1 MHYYSGRCLRQG
13 SKSKSFKAS
22 TSHCNRILLIP
33 KIGLLVGIL
42 SLLSRLVGPAHSRV
56 DLLHCSGYPFFCY
69 APHIDPIKRSL
80 IEGILPHDEL
90 GRAPSYLG
98 PFSSVFR
105 QPSVLEVVQKGSR
118 QSSLPSS
125 AVIMLT
131 GSAWVISRRACKT
144 LRSLTVIITIFSDG
158 RIKEAANHS
167 TSGPPI
173 PDCPFG
179 ELIGHIGLSGNR
191 VFILIAAHTDNYPL
205 LWRGR
210 EKSQLPGLGLV

>member
-98 PFSSVFR
+98 PFSSGSHISFR
-105 QPSVLEVVQKGSR
+105 AGGSLEGFSPIFFALFSSYHVNWLRLGDFAEGLQDSSFPDRDNHNLFRRENQRSCQPFHV
-118 QSSLPSS
+118 
-125 AVIMLT
+125 
-131 GSAWVISRRACKT
+131 
-144 LRSLTVIITIFSDG
+144 RSPYT
-158 RIKEAANHS
+158 
-167 TSGPPI
+167 
-173 PDCPFG
+173 
-179 ELIGHIGLSGNR
+179 
-191 VFILIAAHTDNYPL
+191 
-205 LWRGR
+205 
-210 EKSQLPGLGLV
+210 